1 MAINPIDNPNED
13 TEFNDILRKHGI
25 LPAREEAPR
34 TPTPPPPP
42 SLEESIEGKTPD
54 ELARLAEEE
63 DDSDTERVIEA
74 YRRKRMAEIRTQEK
88 SSSFGEVRPIGRD
101 DYAREVTEASK
112 ADDPQDD
119 EKGLGTGVAV
129 VLYKDGDPSSVQ
141 LLAQLRVLAKRYP
154 RTKFVSIVGNKC
166 IENYPDR
173 LQPTLILYRGGEVA
187 AQVVS
192 WGKDRVREPQELEAL
207 LVVSKVVS
215 MVHRVNED
223 DVSGRPS
230 TKHKEEDDIDS
241 EEDIPSKE
249 ARGSGQPGRNQNVR
263 GRTTVEDDDS
273 DFDL

>member
-1 MAINPIDNPNED
+1 MTINPIDNPNED

-74 YRRKRMAEIRTQEK
+74 YRRKRIAEMRTKEK
-88 SSSFGEVRPIGRD
+88 SSAHGEVKPIGRD
-101 DYAREVTEASK
+101 DYASEVTEASK
-112 ADDPQDD
+112 VDDPLD
-119 EKGLGTGVAV
+119 EVKGLGTGVVV
-129 VLYKDGDPSSVQ
+129 VLYKDGDPPSVQ

-154 RTKFVSIVGNKC
+154 RTKFVSIIGNKC

-173 LQPTLILYRGGEVA
+173 LQPTLILYRAGEVA

-215 MVHRVNED
+215 MVHRVNEGD
-223 DVSGRPS
+223 ASGRS
-230 TKHKEEDDIDS
+230 TAKEKDEDDIDS
-241 EEDIPSKE
+241 DEDIPSKG
-249 ARGSGQPGRNQNVR
+249 ARSSGQLGSSKTVR